1 MASRF
6 RPAYLIVPA
15 LAIPLAWKVYEA
27 VTPAKAPEP
36 PRPEAVEAGLA
47 LFNHNWTVK
56 DPLAGGDGLGP
67 VFNARSCVECH
78 FQGGAGGGG
87 TVEKNVT
94 VYGLRPEVKTVI
106 KDLPHIGVVHA
117 KATKPEYQE
126 TLAHV
131 AANLPGTPC
140 LPLEKIIDPSF
151 VCTTGNDVVISQ
163 RNTPALFGDGQ
174 LDMIPEDELHK
185 AQRQNSTAARL
196 VGLSRAKDPSV
207 RGRVARLPDGRLGRF
222 GWKAEFA
229 TLREFVKAACA
240 NEIGL
245 SNPDRPQARPMAHR
259 EVQGTGTDLSDAQC
273 ALMTDFIRGL
283 EAPHRVESS
292 DPAERERIKKGEET
306 FVKIGCADCH
316 TPDLG
321 SIKGFYSD
329 LLLHDL
335 GGKLSAGVGS
345 YGEAIAPPNSTTIP
359 VASEWKTPA
368 LWGVAD
374 SAPYMHDGRA
384 ETLRDAIELH
394 EGESSGVT
402 TAFKNLS
409 PAEQDSV
416 IAFLNT
422 LKAPKSSTT
431 VSPGAVATR
440 TASR

>member
-1 MASRF
+1 MASRI
-6 RPAYLIVPA
+6 RPAYLVVLA
-15 LAIPLAWKVYEA
+15 LAIPPAWKVYEM
-27 VTPAKAPEP
+27 TSRPKAPEP

-87 TVEKNVT
+87 TADKNVT
-94 VYGLRPEVKTVI
+94 VYGLRPEVKTAI
-106 KDLPHIGVVHA
+106 KDLPHIGVVHQ
-117 KATKPEYQE
+117 KATRPEYQE

-131 AANLPGTPC
+131 APTLPGSPS
-140 LPLEKIIDPSF
+140 LSLEKINDPGF
-151 VCTTGNDVVISQ
+151 VCTTGNDVVITQ

-174 LDMIPEDELHK
+174 LDLIPEDELHR
-185 AQRQNSTAARL
+185 AHRQNSTVARL
-196 VGLSRAKDPSV
+196 VGLGRTKDPNI
-207 RGRVARLPDGRLGRF
+207 RGRVAQLPDGRLGRF

-259 EVQGTGTDLSDAQC
+259 EVQGSGTDLTDAQC

-283 EAPHRVESS
+283 DAPHREAPS
-292 DPAERERIKKGEET
+292 DPAGRSRAEAGEKT
-306 FVKIGCADCH
+306 FARIGCADCH

-329 LLLHDL
+329 LLLHDMGPTL
-335 GGKLSAGVGS
+335 AAGIGS
-345 YGEAIAPPNSTTIP
+345 YGEAIAPPNSTTVP
-359 VASEWKTPA
+359 VAPEWKTPA

-374 SAPYMHDGRA
+374 SAPYLHDGRA
-384 ETLRDAIELH
+384 ETLEDAILAH
-394 EGESSGVT
+394 KGEADGVT
-402 TAFKNLS
+402 TAFKNL
-409 PAEQDSV
+409 PANEQQDV
-416 IAFLNT
+416 IAFLKT
-422 LKAPKSSTT
+422 LRAPKAGASGT
-431 VSPGAVATR
+431 SPSLVR